1 MLSIQNLTLEF
12 PTRIIFDGI
21 SFLINPG
28 DKVSLVGRNGAG
40 KSTLLKILAGEHPP
54 QGGSVNKPK
63 EFSIGYLPQELALPE
78 GKTVREET
86 ETAFVELRA
95 METRI
100 NEINEQLATRTDYE
114 SEAYIDL
121 IQELTDTT
129 QTYEM
134 KGGYTLAGEVEKV
147 LFGLGFK
154 PEDLDRALA
163 TFSGGWRMRV
173 ELAKILLLN
182 HDVILLDEPTNHLDI
197 ESIIWLESFLKTHP
211 SAIVLVSHDRN
222 FMDNVT
228 SRTIEIVNGKIYD
241 YPAHYSKFLTL
252 REERV
257 QQQINAKKNQEK
269 EIKETQQLIDRFR
282 AKASKASFA
291 QSLIK
296 KLDRMNTIEVDELES
311 GRINFSFPAAQA
323 SGKVVLKLE
332 DVSKSFGE
340 KRVLNGV
347 NMEIER
353 GDRVAFLG
361 QNGQGKTTLVRL
373 LMNDIEGEG
382 EVHWG
387 HNVKVGYYAQEQ
399 TSWLDGNKTVLQTIE
414 DEAQDDIRPRVRSI
428 LGAFMFSGEDVGK
441 KVKVLSGG
449 EKGRLALCKLL
460 LTPVNVLVMDEPTNH
475 LDLRSKDVL
484 KQALREFSGTIIL
497 VSHDRDFLS
506 GLTDKSY
513 EFKDGKVKTHLG
525 DIQSFLDAKQMESF
539 REYEQQKKK
548 QEKSATKNGSKQS
561 DDKRK
566 REEEKAERKR
576 SKQLEKTET
585 AIADLESEIAVMDD
599 QLQNPETYKQL
610 LNDEAFFES
619 YNAKKAELEKL
630 MDVWSDL
637 ING

>member
-12 PTRIIFDGI
+12 PTRTIFNGI

-40 KSTLLKILAGEHPP
+40 KSTLLKILAREQPP
-54 QGGSVNKPK
+54 QEGSVNHPK
-63 EFSIGYLPQELALPE
+63 DFSIGYLPQELVFPE

-86 ETAFVELRA
+86 ETAFEELRA
-95 METRI
+95 MERNI
-100 NEINEQLATRTDYE
+100 EEINEQLATRTDYE
-114 SEAYIDL
+114 SDSYIDL
-121 IQELTDTT
+121 IQKLTDIT
-129 QTYEM
+129 QAYEM
-134 KGGYTLAGEVEKV
+134 KGGYSVAGEVEKV

-154 PEDLDRALA
+154 PGELDRPLS

-197 ESIIWLESFLKTHP
+197 ESIIWLETFLKSH
-211 SAIVLVSHDRN
+211 SAAIVLVSHDRN
-222 FMDNVT
+222 FMDIVT
-228 SRTIEIVNGKIYD
+228 NRTIEIVNGNIYD
-241 YPAHYSKFLTL
+241 YPAHYSKFLIL

-296 KLDRMNTIEVDELES
+296 KLDRMETIDVDEMES
-311 GRINFSFPAAQA
+311 GRIRFSFPAANP

-332 DVSKSFGE
+332 NVRKSFGD
-340 KRVLNGV
+340 KHVLNGID
-347 NMEIER
+347 MEIER

-373 LMNDIEGEG
+373 LMDEIEGSGSVE
-382 EVHWG
+382 WG

-399 TSWLDGNKTVLQTIE
+399 TTWLDGEKTVLQTIE
-414 DEAQDDIRPRVRSI
+414 DEAPDEIRPRVRSM
-428 LGAFMFSGEDVGK
+428 LGAFMFSGDDVSK

-460 LTPVNVLVMDEPTNH
+460 LNPVNVLLMDEPTNH

-484 KQALREFSGTIIL
+484 KQALNNFDGTVIL
-497 VSHDRDFLS
+497 VSHDRDFLA
-506 GLTDKSY
+506 GLTDKSF
-513 EFKDGKVKTHLG
+513 EFKGGKVKEHLG
-525 DIQSFLDAKQMESF
+525 DIHSFLETKKMESF
-539 REYEQQKKK
+539 REYEQQKKDVSASK
-548 QEKSATKNGSKQS
+548 ANIDKSDAKAQRN
-561 DDKRK
+561 
-566 REEEKAERKR
+566 EEKAERKR
-576 SKQLEKTET
+576 LKQLEKTET
-585 AIADLESEIAVMDD
+585 AIAELESEIAVMDD
-599 QLQNPETYKQL
+599 QLQNPETYQKL
-610 LNDEAFFES
+610 LNDDVFFNA
-619 YNAKKAELEKL
+619 YNAKKAKL
-630 MDVWSDL
+630 DTLMEAWGKLSP
-637 ING
+637 